1 MEPESKRVGNSGGFN
16 LIELLDRMTKV
27 EKQLE
32 NSKEEHERNVGE
44 QQTRIEEQRTKIKEL
59 QQKLEEETQ
68 KFEER
73 LEENEYNLLMVHAN
87 ELGWTAGLDDSET
100 RHKRNEVTHGGDIK
114 LSIRTIAFL
123 KRRGEIRRA
132 ENASVGFKT
141 TYGFSIHELGP
152 VIAAAPQEIVE
163 LFNLGGTLRKLDI
176 WRKRFHIKSK
186 TWIDGCDQIIDAWLR
201 AGGGSDSCI
210 RNQAKEEYMKIS
222 QQMADCM
229 DVTKRSETSRH
240 TTA

>member
-16 LIELLDRMTKV
+16 LIELLGRMTKL

-32 NSKEEHERNVGE
+32 NSKEEHKRNVEE
-44 QQTRIEEQRTKIKEL
+44 QQAKIEEL
-59 QQKLEEETQ
+59 QQKIKQETQ

-73 LEENEYNLLMVHAN
+73 LEENDYNLLMVHTN
-87 ELGWTAGLDDSET
+87 ELEWTVGLDDMKT

-123 KRRGEIRRA
+123 KKRGEICRA
-132 ENASVGFKT
+132 GNASIGFKT

-152 VIAAAPQEIVE
+152 VIATAPEETVE
-163 LFNLGGTLRKLDI
+163 LFNLRGILRKLDI
-176 WRKRFHIKSK
+176 WRKTFAIKSK
-186 TWIDGCDQIIDAWLR
+186 PWIEGCDQIIDAWLR

-222 QQMADCM
+222 QQMAGCVD
-229 DVTKRSETSRH
+229 DIRRRETSRA
-240 TTA
+240 TMA